1 MLAHAKKGELNHSN
15 NPTYL
20 TNGQSD
26 VMMLYSGAH
35 NFTEKDDLEIK
46 NTVFSPYADPDAELK
61 KQTWISKIG
70 IYDENRNLIAIAKLA
85 RPVLKTEDR
94 EFTFKLKLDF

>member
-1 MLAHAKKGELNHSN
+1 MFWSGEIN
-15 NPTYL
+15 Y
-20 TNGQSD
+20 
-26 VMMLYSGAH
+26 
-35 NFTEKDDLEIK
+35 TEKDNVEIK
-46 NTVFSPYADPDAELK
+46 NTVYSRYNDPPPEFK

-70 IYDENRNLIAIAKLA
+70 IYDENKNLIAIAKLA

>member
-1 MLAHAKKGELNHSN
+1 MFWSGEIN
-15 NPTYL
+15 Y
-20 TNGQSD
+20 
-26 VMMLYSGAH
+26 
-35 NFTEKDDLEIK
+35 TEKDNVEIK
-46 NTVFSPYADPDAELK
+46 NTVYSPYNDPLPEFK

-70 IYDENRNLIAIAKLA
+70 IYDENKNLIAIAKLA